1 VTPRPDSPRRTANPV
16 SQAGSGVDEM
26 VDGTGR
32 LRPHWRGVLGA
43 FTALGAGGLAE
54 RGRRLDRIFQEEGIA
69 SVLPGAA
76 GPARRCDPLPL
87 LLPAAE
93 FAALEAGL
101 AQRAHLLSLLLED
114 IYGPQNIAAE
124 GLLPPALV
132 FANPGFL
139 RPCRFARRPPLLH
152 SYAADLI
159 RGPDGAWRV
168 LADRTAATGGA
179 GYACENR
186 RLLARVL
193 PEAFRPVQLRELRP
207 FFDIWQDSLRRL
219 DPNGRPNPAVALLTP
234 GTTAPQWFEHMFL
247 ARELSCALV
256 EGGDLT
262 VRGGAVF
269 LKTLK
274 GLQQVDVLLRRL
286 DGRMIDPLEL
296 EAGSLLGVPGL
307 IDALRQG
314 SVRMA
319 NNPGSGMAEAPALA
333 AFLPALCRRLLDE
346 ELALPGVATFWLGEA
361 EARGA
366 LFANP
371 AGFRVMPAMD
381 STAAPVSLT
390 ALPAAA
396 RAEMTGRIEA
406 RPWEWAASRLLPP
419 SVAPCLDDE
428 HLLPRPLV
436 LRLFLVH
443 DGRAWRAMPGGL
455 ARVIDEA
462 EWLTGR
468 APSER
473 VSKDVWVLSE
483 DRSDILGP
491 PALSMPA
498 LQLRRTAGDLPS
510 RVADNLFWLGRT
522 VERLDRAARLARA
535 ALQRLLRSTTLLPHE
550 QAELRTL
557 AACLAEA
564 GLLPPPEGRSVSG
577 LGEALLGMVGDGG
590 PVARLFA
597 DVARL
602 TDSVRDRL
610 TTEMYATFTAALR
623 TARSD
628 VASAGHS
635 LDGLAH
641 GMASITRFAA
651 AVAGVAAENMVRGGG
666 WMFLDLGRRL
676 ERAGA
681 VASEVAIALDQPPS
695 RIEAGLRLLLELCD
709 SAITYRSRYYDVLQP
724 APVLDLVLADQ
735 GNPRGLGFQLAQMHT
750 LLDDLDG
757 EGGPREALAGAA
769 AGLLSEAEMIVETVL
784 AAPDQAVAAAGMR
797 ERLQAIEA
805 GIAALSDRITR
816 HYFALLPGVQTL
828 GWSAETAPAL
838 KGAA

>member
-1 VTPRPDSPRRTANPV
+1 
-16 SQAGSGVDEM
+16 
-26 VDGTGR
+26 
-32 LRPHWRGVLGA
+32 
-43 FTALGAGGLAE
+43 
-54 RGRRLDRIFQEEGIA
+54 
-69 SVLPGAA
+69 
-76 GPARRCDPLPL
+76 
-87 LLPAAE
+87 
-93 FAALEAGL
+93 
-101 AQRAHLLSLLLED
+101 
-114 IYGPQNIAAE
+114 
-124 GLLPPALV
+124 
-132 FANPGFL
+132 
-139 RPCRFARRPPLLH
+139 
-152 SYAADLI
+152 
-159 RGPDGAWRV
+159 
-168 LADRTAATGGA
+168 
-179 GYACENR
+179 
-186 RLLARVL
+186 
-193 PEAFRPVQLRELRP
+193 
-207 FFDIWQDSLRRL
+207 
-219 DPNGRPNPAVALLTP
+219 
-234 GTTAPQWFEHMFL
+234 MFL
-247 ARELSCALV
+247 ARELSSALV
-256 EGGDLT
+256 EGGDLS

-274 GLQQVDVLLRRL
+274 GLQPVDVLLRRL

-296 EAGSLLGVPGL
+296 EGGSLLGVPGL

-314 SVRMA
+314 SVRIA
-319 NNPGSGMAEAPALA
+319 NDPGSGMAEAPALA
-333 AFLPALCRRLLDE
+333 AFLPALCRRLLGE
-346 ELALPGVATFWLGEA
+346 KLALPGLATLWLDEA
-361 EARGA
+361 AACAA
-366 LFANP
+366 LFADP

-381 STAAPVSLT
+381 STVAPVSLA

-396 RAEMTGRIEA
+396 RAEMMARIEA
-406 RPWEWAASRLLPP
+406 RPWEWAASELLPP
-419 SVAPCLDDE
+419 SVAPCLQDE
-428 HLLPRPLV
+428 HLSPRPLV

-455 ARVIDEA
+455 ARVIDET

-468 APSER
+468 APPER

-483 DRSDILGP
+483 DHGDILGP

-535 ALQRLLRSTTLLPHE
+535 VLQRLLRSTTLLPHE
-550 QAELRTL
+550 QVELQAL

-564 GLLPPPEGRSVSG
+564 GLLPPTERHSVSG
-577 LGEALLGMVGDGG
+577 LGEALLGMAREGG
-590 PVARLFA
+590 PVTRLFA
-597 DVARL
+597 DAMRL

-635 LDGLAH
+635 LDRLAH
-641 GMASITRFAA
+641 GMASVTRFAA

-681 VASEVAIALDQPPS
+681 VAGEVAIALNQPPS

-757 EGGPREALAGAA
+757 EGGARDALAGTA
-769 AGLLSEAEMIVETVL
+769 AGLLSETEMIVETVL
-784 AAPDQAVAAAGMR
+784 AAPDQAVAAAGML
-797 ERLQAIEA
+797 ERLQVVEA

-828 GWSAETAPAL
+828 GWSAETEPAL
-838 KGAA
+838 KGAV